1 MDHEK
6 WLQQHD
12 EMHADHDR
20 WMSQMQ
26 EKHRQAAE
34 LHDREMAEIR
44 AGQAKTDTVLRRAIR
59 LSVQEARS
67 QRKRHQEL
75 EALMKAFLERGANG
89 KH

>member
-20 WMSQMQ
+20 AMARLQ
-26 EKHRQAAE
+26 QAAE
-34 LHDREMAEIR
+34 RHDREMAEIR
-44 AGQAKTDTVLRRAIR
+44 AGQAKTDNVLRRAIR
-59 LSVQEARS
+59 LGVQEARS
-67 QRKRHQEL
+67 QRKRHAEL
-75 EALMKAFLERGANG
+75 EVLMKTFLERGSNG

>member
-12 EMHADHDR
+12 EMLADHDR
-20 WMSQMQ
+20 WLADLRES
-26 EKHRQAAE
+26 AAR
-34 LHDREMAEIR
+34 HDREIAAIR
-44 AGQAKTDTVLRRAIR
+44 AGQAKTDNVLRRAIR
-59 LSVQEARS
+59 LGVQEARN

-75 EALMKAFLERGANG
+75 EALMKAFLERSGNG